1 MLAASDQKRPLV
13 LDTEPP
19 VPYESQALLKLE
31 LVCPEFL
38 RSVPVSRS
46 FYPVRRLLMRLGG
59 DDRGDELDFDSLDID
74 MKVPSSRGAP
84 SFVSIGQTMI
94 SMDNEEKERKA
105 PLIEGGQSPESQVE
119 SLKTKA
125 I

>member
-1 MLAASDQKRPLV
+1 
-13 LDTEPP
+13 
-19 VPYESQALLKLE
+19 
-31 LVCPEFL
+31 
-38 RSVPVSRS
+38 
-46 FYPVRRLLMRLGG
+46 MRLGG
-59 DDRGDELDFDSLDID
+59 DDRGDELDFDSLDVD
-74 MKVPSSRGAP
+74 MKVPSSRGTP